1 MTQNKPYNEN
11 LSLLTDL
18 YQLTMANAYWAT
30 GTHQQ
35 EAVFHLNYRTEPFGG
50 NYTIACGLDLAINF
64 LQNLQFSDEDIK
76 YLAQLKGAKD
86 RPLFDEE
93 FLEFLREADF
103 TWDID
108 AVPEG
113 TLVFA
118 DEPLL
123 RVKAPLWQAQ
133 ILETPLLNCINFST
147 LIATKA
153 SRVVQAA
160 QGGTVLEFGLRRAQ
174 GFDGGISEA
183 RAAYIGGCHATSNV
197 LAGKLFGIPVK
208 GTHAHSWV
216 MSFETEMESF
226 QKYAE
231 AMPHNSIFLVDT
243 YDTIEGV
250 RKAIRVGEWLRERG
264 HAMNGIRLDS
274 GDLAQLSIEARKMLD
289 EAGFEDTSIVASGNL
304 DEYKIKDLLDRD
316 AKIDIWGVG
325 THLATA
331 YDEPALDGIYKLA
344 AIHRQDDWNYQ
355 VKLSDTEAKISN
367 PGIQQVRRMM
377 KDGQPEGD
385 VIYDERISNRD
396 DFRMKNCRFNFEDGH
411 DLLQPIFKNG
421 ERVYTS
427 PTAQA
432 MREHTFEQLALF
444 ANVDWTDYP
453 IGLESNLH
461 HEKKDIIKKL
471 NAKNYETAR

>member
-1 MTQNKPYNEN
+1 MTQNKLYNEN

-226 QKYAE
+226 QKYAQ

-304 DEYKIKDLLDRD
+304 DEYKIKDLLDRG
-316 AKIDIWGVG
+316 ARIDI
-325 THLATA
+325 
-331 YDEPALDGIYKLA
+331 
-344 AIHRQDDWNYQ
+344 
-355 VKLSDTEAKISN
+355 
-367 PGIQQVRRMM
+367 
-377 KDGQPEGD
+377 
-385 VIYDERISNRD
+385 
-396 DFRMKNCRFNFEDGH
+396 
-411 DLLQPIFKNG
+411 
-421 ERVYTS
+421 
-427 PTAQA
+427 
-432 MREHTFEQLALF
+432 
-444 ANVDWTDYP
+444 
-453 IGLESNLH
+453 
-461 HEKKDIIKKL
+461 
-471 NAKNYETAR
+471 